1 MKTENQED
9 KKQRLLFKTMINFVD
24 EGIVISAADLH
35 SMEKEQKFVE
45 RPTPHFEY
53 GIIINKGVQQSQF
66 AKRTDV
72 ELWYVKEE
80 VRDRHYDKMLETL
93 TQEGINVINIT

>member
-80 VRDRHYDKMLETL
+80 VRDRHFDNMLDTL
-93 TQEGINVINIT
+93 KQEGIKVINIQ

>member
-1 MKTENQED
+1 MKQNENNEEQ
-9 KKQRLLFKTMINFVD
+9 QRLLFKTMINFVE
-24 EGIVISAADLH
+24 EGIVLSAADLH
-35 SMEKEQKFVE
+35 SIEKQQRFVE

-80 VRDRHYDKMLETL
+80 VRDRHFDKMLETL
-93 TQEGINVINIT
+93 TQEGINVINIQ